1 MLDGCRRFIM
11 EAMTISPTPE
21 QERKIQEALRAGLIE
36 SPEQLLDVGL
46 EHLGGCRAGS
56 GAPDSI
62 GDAVDRVANFGKR
75 HGLSLG
81 GLKIKDLIDEG
92 RR

>member
-1 MLDGCRRFIM
+1 
-11 EAMTISPTPE
+11 MTISPTPE
-21 QERKIQEALRAGLIE
+21 QERRIQEALRVGLIE

-46 EHLGGCRAGS
+46 EHLGHSRV

-62 GDAVDRVANFGKR
+62 ANTIDRVANFGKR

-81 GLKIKDLIDEG
+81 GLRMKDLINEG

>member
-1 MLDGCRRFIM
+1 LRRLLRQLIM
-11 EAMTISPTPE
+11 EGMTISPTPE
-21 QERKIQEALRAGLIE
+21 QERKIEEALRAGLIE

-46 EHLGGCRAGS
+46 EHLGHSDRSDAS
-56 GAPDSI
+56 HSVA
-62 GDAVDRVANFGKR
+62 DAVDRVASFGRR

-81 GLKIKDLIDEG
+81 GLKIKDLINEG